1 MKLAYITSPLRGTI
15 EENAKAA
22 DRYCEYAAGC
32 GVVPLSS
39 YRMFTAFLH
48 DALPAQQEQEQEL
61 QMSLELLRRCGE
73 LWACGDEISQ
83 RMQGEISLAENL
95 HIPTV
100 YVLDRYI
107 EESLKIRQEHEPL
120 GKDNCIPQS
129 HKMGY
134 ENRVLVLN
142 PESLALKYRNA
153 ENSLWIAYN
162 GFGCTYGAR
171 GQAVFA
177 KSLFSG
183 EQYHWERSDFLGI
196 VRQESLKQWLENT
209 PIRNEQ
215 AQAVL
220 YEPEQDRALEL

>member
-22 DRYCEYAAGC
+22 DRYCEYAVGC

-39 YRMFTAFLH
+39 YRMFTTFLH
-48 DALPAQQEQEQEL
+48 DALPAQQEQEL

-73 LWACGDEISQ
+73 LWACGDKISQ

-134 ENRVLVLN
+134 GNRVLVLN